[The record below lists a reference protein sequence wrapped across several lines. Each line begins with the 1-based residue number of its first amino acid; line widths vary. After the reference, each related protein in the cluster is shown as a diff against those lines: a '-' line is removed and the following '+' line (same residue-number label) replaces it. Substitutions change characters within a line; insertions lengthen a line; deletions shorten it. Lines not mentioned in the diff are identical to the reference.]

1 MKLTRMLFTPSLL
14 QLVLDSVP
22 HETIGERM
30 KTIRILWLCGEVR
43 FYTKTPFWG
52 RHFILKMV
60 SVLRHA
66 RDKHRANS
74 KEERRFPQVVSVPM
88 AQLFCKICPVREQ

>member
-43 FYTKTPFWG
+43 RPRLFW
-52 RHFILKMV
+52 RHLY
-60 SVLRHA
+60 
-66 RDKHRANS
+66 
-74 KEERRFPQVVSVPM
+74 
-88 AQLFCKICPVREQ
+88 